1 MKLVTL
7 VLATMLLASCAGALP
22 GSGQSLDAELNSIVR
37 PYVFSIAQWEM
48 TTLLGEAGQTLS
60 GREDSDT
67 ETQVV
72 KEYFGYNGEIGTLE
86 SEIAGAEAR
95 NEMDR
100 VDSLEAELERLK
112 EPKAVLENAVEQI
125 LEKQIRAVLA
135 EQGIYNPVINLT
147 VSFPPVDFQLQ
158 SSPDLLVVSPRDK
171 IEPLREITL
180 QPILDVKEMEDI
192 ESQADKLGVSSLVV
206 GTGGVATY
214 PSMVAN
220 NADLRF
226 TLDTAAEEWVH
237 QYLAF
242 TPLGFRYVLDEA
254 GLVKNYDIA
263 TMNETVAGMVAKEI
277 GALVYAKYYPG
288 FDSGTKVEAPGPV
301 FDFNVEM
308 REIRKTVDALLA
320 QGKVEQAENF
330 MEQKRQYLA
339 SKGYYIRKL
348 NQAYFA
354 WYGTYADSPT
364 SISPI
369 GAQMGQ
375 LRTESTSLKDFLRTA
390 AALTGPEQLEKVVSE
405 KS

>member
-1 MKLVTL
+1 
-7 VLATMLLASCAGALP
+7 
-22 GSGQSLDAELNSIVR
+22 
-37 PYVFSIAQWEM
+37 
-48 TTLLGEAGQTLS
+48 
-60 GREDSDT
+60 
-67 ETQVV
+67 
-72 KEYFGYNGEIGTLE
+72 
-86 SEIAGAEAR
+86 
-95 NEMDR
+95 
-100 VDSLEAELERLK
+100 
-112 EPKAVLENAVEQI
+112 
-125 LEKQIRAVLA
+125 
-135 EQGIYNPVINLT
+135 
-147 VSFPPVDFQLQ
+147 
-158 SSPDLLVVSPRDK
+158 
-171 IEPLREITL
+171 
-180 QPILDVKEMEDI
+180 
-192 ESQADKLGVSSLVV
+192 
-206 GTGGVATY
+206 
-214 PSMVAN
+214 
-220 NADLRF
+220 
-226 TLDTAAEEWVH
+226 
-237 QYLAF
+237 
-242 TPLGFRYVLDEA
+242 
-254 GLVKNYDIA
+254 
-263 TMNETVAGMVAKEI
+263 MNETVAGMVAKEI

-375 LRTESTSLKDFLRTA
+375 LRTESTSLKDFLRRA